1 MGDNRIKIIFACDD
15 VSQYDSLVDIL
26 NEKYNIIYSA
36 NNSTSIQ
43 EQINSNDGVGGVDL
57 ILIAENNTAVIN
69 ELCCYGISVLPIIM
83 VIEHENDA
91 EITECI
97 RLGAVDYIMKDFASN
112 IIYKRIRNTVALFA
126 KHQRMI
132 ELMRAQADIRK
143 NMSDQLKYID
153 AVTGALNYTG
163 FKERALYII
172 NSKPDTRYAL
182 WYCDIR
188 NFKFFNDSFG
198 YVMGDRLL
206 RNWVQFIINNLKSW
220 ETVGRVSADR
230 IVILASYIQED
241 ELIEKFNMTCEFFD
255 AFMET
260 VNINY
265 KIEHV
270 CGIYK
275 LLPKD
280 MNCTDITYMLDKA
293 NNVCKRLKREPESN
307 FGFYSRE
314 IWESQKKEV
323 DISNGLSNSIKNGE
337 ISLWLQPQID
347 YAQRRIIGAEALCR
361 WNHSTY
367 GRLFPDEFVPLLER
381 TGQIIELDT
390 FMWEEVCRHIR
401 KWIDSD
407 RMFVLPIS
415 INISRIDLLK
425 GDVLNILNNLL
436 EKYELEHDVLKIE
449 ITESA
454 YSDNSEFI
462 IHEVQ
467 KLHDSGFVVE
477 MDDFGSGYSSLNMLR
492 SLPIDVLKMDMRFL
506 QHAET
511 DIRVQSIIRAVV
523 GMSDALDIEVISE
536 GVETLE
542 QAEFLY
548 SVGCYMMQGYYF
560 TKPVDVDSF
569 EKMIERQLIYNPNTI

>member
-1 MGDNRIKIIFACDD
+1 MGNNRIKVIFACDD
-15 VSQYDSLVDIL
+15 IYQYDSLISIL
-26 NEKYNIIYSA
+26 NNKYNIIYSA
-36 NNSTSIQ
+36 NNSMSVK
-43 EQINSNDGVGGVDL
+43 ENINSNEDVEL
-57 ILIAENNTAVIN
+57 IIIAEDNMDTVND
-69 ELCCYGISVLPIIM
+69 LCCDGLSVLPIIA
-83 VIEHENDA
+83 VIEPENIA
-91 EITECI
+91 NASECI

-112 IIYKRIRNTVALFA
+112 IIYKRIHNTVALFT
-126 KHQRMI
+126 KHGRMI

-143 NMSDQLKYID
+143 KKSNQLEHID
-153 AVTGALNYTG
+153 EVTGALNYTG
-163 FKERALYII
+163 FKERALHII
-172 NSKPDTRYAL
+172 NSKPDTKYAL

-198 YVMGDRLL
+198 YVMGDKLL
-206 RNWVQFIINNLKSW
+206 RNWVQFILNHLKSG
-220 ETVGRVSADR
+220 ETLGRVSADR
-230 IVILASYIQED
+230 IAILSSYTEEY
-241 ELIEKFNMTCEFFD
+241 ELIEKFNMTCDFFD
-255 AFMET
+255 AFMNS
-260 VNINY
+260 VNNNY

-275 LLPKD
+275 LLPED
-280 MNCTDITYMLDKA
+280 MNCTDITYMLDMA
-293 NNVCKRLKREPESN
+293 NNVCKRLKKEPKSN

-314 IWESQKKEV
+314 IWERQKKEV
-323 DISNGLSNSIKNGE
+323 EISNGLSNSIKNGE

-361 WNHSTY
+361 WNHNTY
-367 GRLFPDEFVPLLER
+367 GWLFPDEFIPLLER

-401 KWIDSD
+401 KWIDSG
-407 RMFVLPIS
+407 RMVFLPIS

-425 GDVLNILNNLL
+425 GDVLCILNNLL

-462 IHEVQ
+462 INEVQ

-492 SLPIDVLKMDMRFL
+492 SVPIDVLKMDMRF
-506 QHAET
+506 QQEAET
-511 DIRVQSIIRAVV
+511 DIRAQSIIKAVV
-523 GMSDALDIEVISE
+523 GMSNDLDIPVISE
-536 GVETLE
+536 GVESLE

-548 SVGCYMMQGYYF
+548 SVGCSMMQGYYF
-560 TKPVDVDSF
+560 AKPMDVSGF
-569 EKMIERQLIYNPNTI
+569 EKIIEKQLRHNLNSI